1 MKALASL
8 AILCFFSIPAHAK
21 PCTTHIRIAQSR
33 FGETSE
39 LGPADEKWL
48 HRKHSEI
55 CLDKE
60 VTETTRYIFQ
70 IRDLNERLRTG
81 TQTVNSTTTSTV
93 HDASC
98 PACPAIATIETPTHR
113 EVPYTES
120 AHAFDLAIF
129 DLKLDKPKIVAT
141 FTRNQV
147 RQSGGD
153 ARAALFQNLTER
165 HPIEGLLKDAL
176 KFIGKQA
183 P

>member
-21 PCTTHIRIAQSR
+21 PCTTHVRIAQSR

-39 LGPADEKWL
+39 LGPAEEKWL
-48 HRKHSEI
+48 HKKHSEI

-70 IRDLNERLRTG
+70 IRDLNEWRHTG
-81 TQTVNSTTTSTV
+81 TQTVGSTTTSTV
-93 HDASC
+93 HDATC
-98 PACPAIATIETPTHR
+98 PACPAIATIETPTQR

-120 AHAFDLAIF
+120 VHAFDLAIY
-129 DLKLDKPKIVAT
+129 DLSLDKPKIVAT

-147 RQSGGD
+147 HQSGGD
-153 ARAALFQNLTER
+153 FRVAIIDALSER
-165 HPIEGLLKDAL
+165 HPLTGLLKDAL
-176 KFIGKQA
+176 KFINK
-183 P
+183 PH